1 MRVATYVGRVRPTR
15 RFWVL
20 AGIVLAGIAALSGLL
35 VAMSGSSEDSA
46 RAVTTANAF
55 DLPALR
61 GDDRVQLADHAGRP
75 VVVNFFAS
83 WCAECDAELPEFRQL
98 ADQLDGQVS
107 FVFVNAND
115 EGNGA
120 SMAARHDLFD
130 LPVARDVGGH
140 RGNGLYRAVGAKR
153 GMPVTAF
160 YDAAGE
166 LIELH
171 YGALLHGALAAE
183 IERLYP

>member
-1 MRVATYVGRVRPTR
+1 VAAIAV
-15 RFWVL
+15 
-20 AGIVLAGIAALSGLL
+20 AGIVALSGLL
-35 VAMSGSSEDSA
+35 VAVSGSSEDPA

-61 GDDRVQLADHAGRP
+61 GDGRIRLSDHAGRP

-83 WCAECDAELPEFRQL
+83 WCAECDEELPEFRRV
-98 ADQLDGQVS
+98 AEQLDGEVS

-115 EGNGA
+115 AGNGE
-120 SMAARHDLFD
+120 SMAARHDLFA

-140 RGNGLYRAVGAKR
+140 RGNGLYRAVGAQR

-160 YDAAGE
+160 YDAGGK

-171 YGALLHGALAAE
+171 YGALLHGALQAE
-183 IERLYP
+183 IERLYA